1 MIGIYKITNKLTGK
15 SYIGQSIDCTR
26 RFEEH
31 YKGNTQLID
40 QIIQIDGIENFT
52 YEILELV
59 DKEHLSERE
68 DYYIAKYN
76 TMYPNGYNR
85 RWNTSNTSLR
95 VCTPVQKVKI
105 DNDFKIQENIERPIY
120 KHVSDDNGFNIQ
132 ENIKQPIYKCV
143 NDDDRFI
150 RRVHVETENSKQK
163 YKLSAKSWLLY
174 YYLMIVSNFSL
185 SVSDT
190 HRFVMK
196 DQLNVSEIA
205 KIIDVSRATIYNN
218 ISKLEKAQLLINK
231 DDKYLLSST
240 EDYVDIDVRILRF
253 LLNKTIEGA
262 ASGAGDILR
271 IYLILSFIDDD
282 ESNYCSMFMKSH
294 LVKMLGH
301 SKKDN
306 QSYKNVEKCLS
317 ILMDENILELSTQG
331 KSLFGNNCTTYKIES
346 ICRTYQEEIFKDTML
361 SYYR

>member
-26 RFEEH
+26 RFEQH
-31 YKGNTQLID
+31 CKGNTQLID

-76 TMYPNGYNR
+76 TMYPSGYNK
-85 RWNTSNTSLR
+85 RWNTSNTNLR
-95 VCTPVQKVKI
+95 VYTPVQKIKTNNNYSV
-105 DNDFKIQENIERPIY
+105 QEDIKRPVY
-120 KHVSDDNGFNIQ
+120 KPVNGDD
-132 ENIKQPIYKCV
+132 K
-143 NDDDRFI
+143 FI
-150 RRVHVETENSKQK
+150 RRVHVETENNKQK
-163 YKLSAKSWLLY
+163 YKLSASSWLLY
-174 YYLMIVSNFSL
+174 YYLMSVSNFSL

-190 HRFVMK
+190 HRFIMK
-196 DQLNVSEIA
+196 DQLNFSEIA
-205 KIIDVSRATIYNN
+205 KIINVSRATIYNS

-231 DDKYLLSST
+231 NDKYLLSST

-253 LLNKTIEGA
+253 LLNKAIEE
-262 ASGAGDILR
+262 ASNGAGDILR
-271 IYLILSFIDDD
+271 IYLILSFVDDD
-282 ESNYCSMFMKSH
+282 ESNYGSIFMKSH

-317 ILMDENILELSTQG
+317 ILMDENIVELSTRG
-331 KSLFGNNCTTYKIES
+331 TPLFGNNCTAYKIES
-346 ICRTYQEEIFKDTML
+346 ICHTYQEEIFKDTQF
-361 SYYR
+361 SYHY